1 MNSKLWIQKA
11 LTLCL
16 VMAITASY
24 SMVALAASSG
34 KAVGELMVTGGS
46 SAEQTS
52 SVTVNGE
59 PAVSGRAI
67 FSSSTIST
75 PDAVSAAINLGKA
88 GNLQLAP
95 NTTFTLNTEGNAIGG
110 DLTAGSIT
118 VLSSAQA
125 VSVKILSGE
134 VLQLNAGQTA
144 TAVGGAAAQT
154 TTTSNGDVDWWV
166 YALIFGGATVGI
178 ILAATAG
185 NDSTFG
191 NGAITVSP
199 VR

>member
-1 MNSKLWIQKA
+1 M
-11 LTLCL
+11 T
-16 VMAITASY
+16 ITASY
-24 SMVALAASSG
+24 SMVALAGSN

-46 SAEQTS
+46 IAGQTS

-59 PAVSGRAI
+59 PAASGRAI

-75 PDAVSAAINLGKA
+75 PDAVGAAVNLGKA
-88 GNLQLAP
+88 GKIELAP
-95 NTTFTLNTEGNAIGG
+95 NSTFTLNIENNAIGG

-144 TAVGGAAAQT
+144 TAVGGTAAQT
-154 TTTSNGDVDWWV
+154 TANSGGVDWWV

>member
-1 MNSKLWIQKA
+1 MNSKLWIQRA
-11 LTLCL
+11 LASCL

-24 SMVALAASSG
+24 SMVVLAAPG
-34 KAVGELMVTGGS
+34 NAVGELMVTGG
-46 SAEQTS
+46 AGAS

-59 PAVSGRAI
+59 PAASGRAI

-75 PDAVSAAINLGKA
+75 PEGISAAVNLGKA
-88 GNLQLAP
+88 GKLQFAP
-95 NTTFTLNTEGNAIGG
+95 NTTFTININGNAIGG
-110 DLTAGSIT
+110 DLTAGSVT
-118 VLSSAQA
+118 VLEASQA
-125 VSVKILSGE
+125 VSVKTLGGE
-134 VLQLNAGQTA
+134 TLMLGAGETA
-144 TAVGGAAAQT
+144 TAAGTATKQT
-154 TTTSNGDVDWWV
+154 TTSTGGNDWWV

>member
-1 MNSKLWIQKA
+1 M
-11 LTLCL
+11 CL

-24 SMVALAASSG
+24 SMVVLAAPG
-34 KAVGELMVTGGS
+34 NAVGELMVTGG
-46 SAEQTS
+46 AGAS

-59 PAVSGRAI
+59 PATSGRAI

-75 PDAVSAAINLGKA
+75 PEGVSAAVNLGKA
-88 GNLQLAP
+88 GNLQFAP
-95 NTTFTLNTEGNAIGG
+95 NTTFTININGNVIGG
-110 DLTAGSIT
+110 DLTAGSVT
-118 VLSSAQA
+118 VLNSAQA
-125 VSVKILSGE
+125 VSVKTLTGE
-134 VLQLNAGQTA
+134 VKLNAGETA
-144 TAVGGAAAQT
+144 TAASGSATKQ
-154 TTTSNGDVDWWV
+154 TTTSNGGADWWV
-166 YALIFGGATVGI
+166 YALIFGGATAGI

>member
-11 LTLCL
+11 LATCL

-24 SMVALAASSG
+24 SMVVLAG
-34 KAVGELMVTGGS
+34 PGNAVGELMVAGG
-46 SAEQTS
+46 AGTS
-52 SVTVNGE
+52 TVTVNGE
-59 PAVSGRAI
+59 PAASGRAI

-75 PDAVSAAINLGKA
+75 PEGVSAAVNLGKA
-88 GNLQLAP
+88 GKLQFAP
-95 NTTFTLNTEGNAIGG
+95 NTIFTININGNSIGG
-110 DLTAGSIT
+110 DLASGSVT
-118 VLSSAQA
+118 VLNTAQT
-125 VSVKILSGE
+125 VSVKTLTGE
-134 VLQLNAGQTA
+134 ILQLNAGETA
-144 TAVGGAAAQT
+144 TAGSGSSSKQT
-154 TTTSNGDVDWWV
+154 STTSNGDADWWV
-166 YALIFGGATVGI
+166 FALIFGGATVGI

>member
-11 LTLCL
+11 LSMCL

-24 SMVALAASSG
+24 SMVVLAGPG
-34 KAVGELMVTGGS
+34 KAVGELMVTGGTT
-46 SAEQTS
+46 AS

-59 PAVSGRAI
+59 PATSGRAI

-75 PDAVSAAINLGKA
+75 PDGVGAAVNLGKA
-88 GNLQLAP
+88 GKLEFAP
-95 NTTFTLNTEGNAIGG
+95 NSTFTINIEGDAIGG
-110 DLTAGSIT
+110 SLTAGSVT
-118 VLSSAQA
+118 VVSSSQP
-125 VSVKILSGE
+125 VSVKTLTGE
-134 VLQLNAGQTA
+134 VLQLNAGDTA
-144 TAVGGAAAQT
+144 TAGSGSTTKQT
-154 TTTSNGDVDWWV
+154 STSNGGADWWV

-185 NDSTFG
+185 NDSTLG
-191 NGAITVSP
+191 GGAIVVSP

>member
-1 MNSKLWIQKA
+1 MNSKLWMQRA
-11 LTLCL
+11 LAMCL

-24 SMVALAASSG
+24 SMVVLAAPG
-34 KAVGELMVTGGS
+34 NAVGELMVTGG
-46 SAEQTS
+46 ADA

-59 PAVSGRAI
+59 PAASGRAI

-75 PDAVSAAINLGKA
+75 PEGVTASVNLGKA
-88 GNLQLAP
+88 GNLQFAP
-95 NTTFTLNTEGNAIGG
+95 NTTFTININGNAIGG
-110 DLTAGSIT
+110 ELKAGSVT
-118 VLSSAQA
+118 VLNAAQA
-125 VSVKILSGE
+125 VSVKTLTGDVQLSAGE
-134 VLQLNAGQTA
+134 TA
-144 TAVGGAAAQT
+144 TAASGSATRQ
-154 TTTSNGDVDWWV
+154 TTTSNGGADWWV
-166 YALIFGGATVGI
+166 YALIFGGATAGI